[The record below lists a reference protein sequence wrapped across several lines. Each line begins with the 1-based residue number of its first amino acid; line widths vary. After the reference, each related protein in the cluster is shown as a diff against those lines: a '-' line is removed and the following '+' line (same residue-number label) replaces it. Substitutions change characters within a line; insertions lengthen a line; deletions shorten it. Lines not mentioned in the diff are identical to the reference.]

1 VIVMSLKEELQNEQ
15 VGHLDLSKFTR
26 VERGTM
32 TRAVLDKMRQEKRQV
47 CLITAGDRL
56 AGIFTDRDVLNK
68 VVPTPETLDGPIDNV
83 MTHEPITVTPETPA
97 ADALW
102 IMDDHHFRNLPVV
115 GQDGTLIGNMT
126 YATIINY
133 LGTRYPVEVL
143 NRPPDP
149 DQFPRKPEGG
159 D

>member
-1 VIVMSLKEELQNEQ
+1 MMSLKEELQAEQ

-26 VERGTM
+26 VECGT
-32 TRAVLDKMRQEKRQV
+32 TIRAALDKMRQEKYQV
-47 CLITAGDRL
+47 CLVTANGWL
-56 AGIFTDRDVLNK
+56 AGIFTERDLLRK
-68 VVPTPETLDGPIDNV
+68 VMPAPETLDEPIDNV

-97 ADALW
+97 AEALW
-102 IMDDHHFRNLPVV
+102 LMDDHQFRNLPVV
-115 GQDGTLIGNMT
+115 AQDGALIGNMT

-133 LGTRYPVEVL
+133 LGARYPVEVL

>member
-1 VIVMSLKEELQNEQ
+1 MSLKEELQSEQ

-26 VERGTM
+26 VECGTT
-32 TRAVLDKMRQEKRQV
+32 TRAVLDKMRQEKSRV
-47 CLITAGDRL
+47 CLVTENGHL
-56 AGIFTDRDVLNK
+56 AGIFTERDVMRK
-68 VVPTPETLDGPIDNV
+68 VVPTPETLDGPIDDV
-83 MTHEPITVTPETPA
+83 MTYEPISVTPETPA
-97 ADALW
+97 AEALW
-102 IMDDHHFRNLPVV
+102 LMDEHRFRNLPVV
-115 GQDGTLIGNMT
+115 AHDGALIGNMT

-133 LGTRYPVEVL
+133 LGARYPVEVL